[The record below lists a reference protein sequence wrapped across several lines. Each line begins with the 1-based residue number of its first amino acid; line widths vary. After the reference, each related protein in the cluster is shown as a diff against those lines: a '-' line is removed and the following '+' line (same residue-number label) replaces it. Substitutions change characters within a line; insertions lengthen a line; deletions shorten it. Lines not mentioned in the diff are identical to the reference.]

1 MEQIDTG
8 GESGTKS
15 RRKTVSK
22 ILSDIE
28 GKLGDRANFSIA
40 DFIRLCQFERELVEE
55 EQPTEIKVTWIE
67 PTEYDLAA

>member
-1 MEQIDTG
+1 MEQINEK
-8 GESGTKS
+8 GESGIQG

-28 GKLGDRANFSIA
+28 GKLGDRNFSIA

-67 PTEYDLAA
+67 PADYDLAA